1 MKREVIVPEGAPKPV
16 GPYSPAIRW
25 GNLVFCSGQTGVDPK
40 TGKLVEGVEAQARQT
55 LENLSGVL
63 QASGTDLAHAVKTT
77 VFLTDINDF
86 ATLNAAYGEFF
97 PNDPPAR
104 TTVAV
109 TALPIGALLEIE
121 VIAAVE

>member
-25 GNLVFCSGQTGVDPK
+25 GNLVFCSGQTGVDPA

-55 LENLSGVL
+55 LENLSGAL
-63 QASGTDLAHAVKTT
+63 KAAGTDLAHAVKTT

-86 ATLNAAYGEFF
+86 AKLNAAYGEYF
-97 PNDPPAR
+97 PDDPPAR

-109 TALPIGALLEIE
+109 KALPIGALLEIE
-121 VIAAVE
+121 VIAAIE